1 MWAHRALRTAQPR
14 VVHFLCCLAATALCD
29 LQAPEVFS
37 SNYSYKADMWSVG
50 ITLYWCVGIGS
61 GGKEGKFAVCGK
73 WTRGNSGAIQGT
85 EKGGWLFAVGLMQF
99 VPQKRIV

>member
-14 VVHFLCCLAATALCD
+14 GCSLAVYLAATGLCD

-50 ITLYWCVGIGS
+50 IMLYWCVGLGS
-61 GGKEGKFAVCGK
+61 GGKENL
-73 WTRGNSGAIQGT
+73 R
-85 EKGGWLFAVGLMQF
+85 
-99 VPQKRIV
+99 

>member
-14 VVHFLCCLAATALCD
+14 VVHVVYTLLPPLCVN

-50 ITLYWCVGIGS
+50 ITLYWCEGIGS
-61 GGKEGKFAVCGK
+61 VGRKFAVNGPGE
-73 WTRGNSGAIQGT
+73 TQVRYRGQRRA
-85 EKGGWLFAVGLMQF
+85 GGFLLWG
-99 VPQKRIV
+99 